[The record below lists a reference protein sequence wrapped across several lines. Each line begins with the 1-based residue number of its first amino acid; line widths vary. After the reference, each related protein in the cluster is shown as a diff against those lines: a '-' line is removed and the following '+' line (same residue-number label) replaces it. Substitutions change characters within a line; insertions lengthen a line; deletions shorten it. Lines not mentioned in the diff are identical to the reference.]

1 MARTRRSAPR
11 RTAPVPQGP
20 PVARNQ
26 AIAGLAL
33 GVLASVGA
41 VVWQVA
47 IPLGLLAVALSW
59 LAASAARG
67 RDARSIGFAVG
78 GLTTGAVGI
87 VLAVTS
93 ALVAADDEP
102 ASTQV
107 VDGIES
113 ATPDQANPPQKDLE
127 PGTRCTVDLDGL
139 RAEGAVVNRTTK
151 PWRYSI
157 TAVWE
162 NEGEQLASSTMLL
175 DTVPAGDRA
184 TFRATSPRSGTAATT
199 CRIVSIDRLTP

>member
-1 MARTRRSAPR
+1 M
-11 RTAPVPQGP
+11 
-20 PVARNQ
+20 ARNQ
-26 AIAGLAL
+26 AIAGLVL

-47 IPLGLLAVALSW
+47 IPLGLFAVGLSW

-67 RDARSIGFAVG
+67 RDARSIGFAVAG
-78 GLTTGAVGI
+78 ITTGAVGI
-87 VLAVTS
+87 LLAVTS

-102 ASTQV
+102 VQAQV

-113 ATPDQANPPQKDLE
+113 STPDEANPPQKDLE

-139 RAEGAVVNRTTK
+139 RAEGAVVNRTAK

-157 TAVWE
+157 TVAWQ
-162 NEGEQLASSTMLL
+162 NEGDELARSTLLL
-175 DTVPAGDRA
+175 DAVSPGDRA
-184 TFRATSPRSGTAATT
+184 TFRATNARTGTAATT
-199 CRIVSIDRLTP
+199 CRIVSIDRLKP